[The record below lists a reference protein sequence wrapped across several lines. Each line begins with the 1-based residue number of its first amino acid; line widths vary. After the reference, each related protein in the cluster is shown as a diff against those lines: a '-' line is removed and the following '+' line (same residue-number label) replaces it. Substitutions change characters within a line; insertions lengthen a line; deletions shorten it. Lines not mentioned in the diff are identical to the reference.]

1 MKRKLKNLFFIF
13 IALSIIAGFFVEHEH
28 VYFFWHKVPCFEAF
42 LGALGAI
49 LLVSI
54 VKLFGRFI
62 RRREDFYD

>member
-1 MKRKLKNLFFIF
+1 M
-13 IALSIIAGFFVEHEH
+13 ALSIIAGFFVKHEH
-28 VYFFWHKVPCFEAF
+28 VYFFWHKVPCFEAL

-49 LLVSI
+49 LLVSM